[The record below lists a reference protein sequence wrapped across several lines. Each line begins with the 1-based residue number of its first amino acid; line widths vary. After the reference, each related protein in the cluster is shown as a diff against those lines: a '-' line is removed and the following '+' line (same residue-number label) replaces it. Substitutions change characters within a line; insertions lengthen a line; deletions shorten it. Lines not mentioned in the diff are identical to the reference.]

1 METRTILADAV
12 LSTKVLLA
20 RFLPGFDDTNHTR
33 HAPGLP
39 NHVAWNLGHLGLTMH
54 RVAMKIDAG
63 PLAADAFIEGS
74 DRGEPGTRGRFGT
87 ESVGFNSTPTADP
100 ARYPSLA
107 RCVAIFDGACDRLAA
122 AVRAASDDK
131 LSANVPWGPMQIP
144 AWMMVQRMLFH
155 NGTHT
160 GQIIDLR
167 RALNMPRV
175 LA

>member
-1 METRTILADAV
+1 MDIRTVLADSV

-33 HAPGLP
+33 QAPGLP
-39 NHVAWNLGHLGLTMH
+39 NHVAWNLGHLALTMH
-54 RVAMKIDAG
+54 RAAMKIDAK
-63 PLAADAFIEGS
+63 PLPTDVFIEGS
-74 DRGEPGTRGRFGT
+74 DRGEGGERGRFGT

-107 RCVAIFDGACDRLAA
+107 RCVAIFDGACDRLAG
-122 AVRAASDDK
+122 AVRNAPDDTLAA
-131 LSANVPWGPMQIP
+131 LHAWGPMQIP

-175 LA
+175 LG